1 MIDTKNLSLSFAEE
15 KILELFSSAIKYSM
29 PQATKII
36 LFGSRARG
44 LSNEESDLDVA
55 VVVKSSVNKS
65 LWDIIWS
72 IKWELLSELFLEEF
86 PLSLTLLSEEEFNSD
101 TALIREIKK
110 DGVLLWERS

>member
-1 MIDTKNLSLSFAEE
+1 MIVTKNLNLTFAEE
-15 KILELFSSAIKYSM
+15 KILELFSSTIQHSM
-29 PQATKII
+29 PEASKII

-44 LSNEESDLDVA
+44 LSDEESDLDVA
-55 VVVKSSVNKS
+55 VVVKSPVNKS

-72 IKWELLSELFLEEF
+72 IKWEVLNKLLLEEF

-110 DGVLLWERS
+110 DGVVLWERN